1 VEDRVVCVDLEKG
14 SEAAFK
20 EVMDHAK
27 MFFDPIHLRKAML
40 LIMTGED
47 KKTCVAL
54 YNKALHAPTRAA

>member
-1 VEDRVVCVDLEKG
+1 VEGRVVCVDLEKG
-14 SEAAFK
+14 SEAAF
-20 EVMDHAK
+20 EMVMDRAK

-40 LIMTGED
+40 LAMTGEA

>member
-1 VEDRVVCVDLEKG
+1 MEKG
-14 SEAAFK
+14 SEAAF
-20 EVMDHAK
+20 EMVMEHAK

-47 KKTCVAL
+47 KKTCVAK